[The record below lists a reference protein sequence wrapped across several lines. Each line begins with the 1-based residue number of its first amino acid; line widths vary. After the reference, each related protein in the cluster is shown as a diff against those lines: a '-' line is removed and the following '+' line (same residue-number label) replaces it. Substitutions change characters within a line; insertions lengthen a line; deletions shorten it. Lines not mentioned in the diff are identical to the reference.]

1 MKLPLKERDTL
12 FEKLLQ
18 DLPTDLAES
27 AREFKAFT
35 RSRKLK
41 STPDV
46 IRAVLL
52 YSGLDQS
59 LREVAGTMTLL
70 LGESIT
76 DQAISGRLAAT
87 KPWLQVLLRQMLDL
101 PEEVTS
107 NLAGRR
113 LVVVDATNI
122 TGVQATGT
130 EYRIHT
136 KIDLLSFELL
146 EIVVSDAKLSESLV
160 NFHYQAGDLVMG
172 DRVYIRRK
180 RVLEINEQG
189 VEVIGRFSPT
199 QCVVEDLEGN
209 QIEWEERFRD
219 LSEGATMSL
228 EVSLNDGQN
237 RAVKAWLHIYRKSAT
252 EAAQA
257 RRKARRKAHQEGR
270 TIQALTLKL
279 CDYVMVLTTISVLEL
294 SCQTVFAVYRLRW
307 QIELVFKR
315 WKTLLGASRQRCQ
328 RMSELGWSWVYGKL
342 LYCLLIERRAGR
354 VLGWEKLQPEREQS
368 LWRIWKIVKQEVVPM
383 IIGSHHWHDS
393 MWVEAIKVLGERK
406 RKRSLQSIPQS
417 VREYLQRE
425 FVEGGKCL
433 EAIF

>member
-1 MKLPLKERDTL
+1 MKLPPKERDTL

-35 RSRKLK
+35 GSRKLK

-59 LREVAGTMTLL
+59 LREVAGTMPLL

-101 PEEVTS
+101 PKEVTS
-107 NLAGRR
+107 NLLGRR

-146 EIVVSDAKLSESLV
+146 EIIVSDAKLSESLV
-160 NFHYQAGDLVMG
+160 NFHYQAGDVVMG
-172 DRVYIRRK
+172 DRAYLRRN

-219 LSEGATMSL
+219 LSQGATMSL
-228 EVSLNDGQN
+228 EVSLNDGQKSV
-237 RAVKAWLHIYRKSAT
+237 VKAWLHIYRKSAT
-252 EAAQA
+252 DAAQA

-279 CDYVMVLTTISVLEL
+279 CDYVMILTSVSVSEL

-315 WKTLLGASRQRCQ
+315 WKTLLGAARQRCQ

-383 IIGSHHWHDS
+383 IIGSHNWHDS